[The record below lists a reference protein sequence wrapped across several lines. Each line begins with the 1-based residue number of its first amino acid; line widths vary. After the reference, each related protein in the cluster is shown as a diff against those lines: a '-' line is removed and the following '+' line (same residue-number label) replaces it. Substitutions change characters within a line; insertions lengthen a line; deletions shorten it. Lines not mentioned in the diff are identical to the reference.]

1 MILSDATIK
10 QMIINKE
17 LKVNP
22 GNNQSL
28 DDILENIAC
37 ASLDLQLGNSFK
49 FFPEDLTHEVILD
62 PFNKNSIKTEAITV
76 DDWEDIIIK
85 PWSFLLWATKETFWL
100 PANIVGRV
108 EWRSSL
114 WRLWLVIHV
123 TAWFID
129 PWFGRDHQSTITLE
143 IANLNTVPI
152 IIRPWMR
159 ICQIAFETMDTDAEL
174 PYNLKKSAKYNGQ
187 IDPEESRLHADPTL
201 NREKLLA

>member
-10 QMIINKE
+10 NMIVNKGI
-17 LKVNP
+17 KINP

-37 ASLDLQLGNSFK
+37 ASLDLQLWNTFK
-49 FFPEDLTHEVILD
+49 FFPEDLTHEVVLD
-62 PFNKNSIKTEAITV
+62 PFNRESIKTETITV
-76 DDWEDIIIK
+76 ADGEDIIVK
-85 PWSFLLWATKETFWL
+85 PWSFLLWATKETFGL

-114 WRLWLVIHV
+114 GRLGLVIHV

-129 PWFGRDHQSTITLE
+129 PGFGRDAQSTITLE

-152 IIRPWMR
+152 IIRPGMR
-159 ICQIAFETMDTDAEL
+159 ICQIAFETMDQDAEL

-187 IDPEESRLHADPTL
+187 IEPEESRLHADPTL